1 LARCHA
7 LNTFL
12 PFLCIDRNNDT
23 RLWQGAGL
31 SSSAALEVSVGTAL
45 NGVCNL
51 GLRPQDIALIG
62 QSAEH
67 WVGCNC
73 GIMDQLIS
81 ACGKADH
88 SLLIDCRDLSTSS
101 VAIPKGLSIVIVN
114 SNFKHELAGLD
125 SEYNQRRSQ
134 VCNYNRT
141 LHQRCPSLVGIVAK
155 CIQM

>member
-1 LARCHA
+1 M
-7 LNTFL
+7 
-12 PFLCIDRNNDT
+12 
-23 RLWQGAGL
+23 
-31 SSSAALEVSVGTAL
+31 GTAL
-45 NGVCNL
+45 NGVCKL

-88 SLLIDCRDLSTSS
+88 SLLIDCRDLSTCA
-101 VAIPKGLSIVIVN
+101 VTIPEGLSIVIVN
-114 SNFKHELAGLD
+114 SNFKHQLAGLD

-134 VCNYNRT
+134 VRNQNISNDRERMAQPIHSSF
-141 LHQRCPSLVGIVAK
+141 LPSFLPSRYP
-155 CIQM
+155 

>member
-1 LARCHA
+1 
-7 LNTFL
+7 
-12 PFLCIDRNNDT
+12 
-23 RLWQGAGL
+23 
-31 SSSAALEVSVGTAL
+31 VGTAL
-45 NGVCNL
+45 NSVCKL

-88 SLLIDCRDLSTSS
+88 SLLIDCRDLSTTS

-134 VCNYNRT
+134 VCNRSHASA
-141 LHQRCPSLVGIVAK
+141 HQGIVAEYVRMVVHK
-155 CIQM
+155 AHPSMFA